1 MVNTKGKG
9 FMIIVK
15 GEGGGAS
22 TLWGKETAKVI
33 VQCNKMSFIA
43 LAFKSS
49 IGTIF
54 ESTKSIY
61 HLVPN
66 SSIKY

>member
-1 MVNTKGKG
+1 MVNPKGKG

-15 GEGGGAS
+15 GGAS

>member
-1 MVNTKGKG
+1 MVNPKGKG

-15 GEGGGAS
+15 GGGAS